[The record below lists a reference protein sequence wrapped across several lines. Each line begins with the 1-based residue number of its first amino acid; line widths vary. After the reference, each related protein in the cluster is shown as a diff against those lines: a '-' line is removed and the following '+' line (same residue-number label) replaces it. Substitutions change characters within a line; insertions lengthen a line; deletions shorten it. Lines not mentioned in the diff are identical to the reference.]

1 MTSITLD
8 IAEEQLKALQARA
21 QSLGITL
28 EDLVRLSIQDIIHRP
43 PSEVQRAIDYVTR
56 KNSEL
61 YQRLA

>member
-8 IAEEQLKALQARA
+8 IAEEHLKALQARA

-43 PSEVQRAIDYVTR
+43 SSEVQRAIDYVTR